1 MVSGVTQTMHRSD
14 QILQATVSDELLF
27 TPRVDSHLSV
37 VVSDGV
43 VTLAG
48 DVASVPERTAAARTA
63 GRVWGVK
70 GVVDEMTVRSAGAS
84 GADEDDLAMSAKTM
98 LEWAIDVPVDT
109 VAVAVH
115 DRALT
120 LSGAVTWEFQR
131 EAAARAVSY
140 IRGITGVTND
150 ITIIERATV
159 SVSKGAVEAAIRRN
173 TPLVADTIVVNVDGH
188 TLTLAGTVRSATER
202 RQAEHLAW
210 AAAGVSQVQNELTI
224 TS

>member
-1 MVSGVTQTMHRSD
+1 MVTQTMHRSD

-27 TPRVDSHLSV
+27 TPRVDAHLSV
-37 VVSDGV
+37 AVSDGV
-43 VTLAG
+43 VTLTG
-48 DVASVPERTAAARTA
+48 DVASVPERIAAAKTA

-70 GVVDEMTVRSAGAS
+70 GVVDELYVRSAGAS
-84 GADEDDLAMSAKTM
+84 GADEAELAMSAKTM
-98 LEWAIDVPVDT
+98 LEWAIDVPMDT

-131 EAAARAVSY
+131 EAAARAVSF

-150 ITIIERATV
+150 ITIIERSTV
-159 SVSKGAVEAAIRRN
+159 SVSTEAVEAAIRRN
-173 TPLVADTIVVNVDGH
+173 TPLVADTITVTVDGH
-188 TLTLAGTVRSATER
+188 TLILSGSVRSATER

-210 AAAGVSQVQNELTI
+210 AAAGVTRVENELTI

>member
-1 MVSGVTQTMHRSD
+1 MHRSD

-27 TPRVDSHLSV
+27 TPRVDAHLLV
-37 VVSDGV
+37 AVRDGV
-43 VTLAG
+43 VTLTG
-48 DVASVPERTAAARTA
+48 DVASVPERIAAAKA
-63 GRVWGVK
+63 AERVWGVK
-70 GVVDEMTVRSAGAS
+70 GVVDELFVRSAGAS
-84 GADEDDLAMSAKTM
+84 GADEADLAMSAKTM
-98 LEWAIDVPVDT
+98 LEWAIDVPMDT

-131 EAAARAVSY
+131 EAAARAVSF

-150 ITIIERATV
+150 VTIVERPTV
-159 SVSKGAVEAAIRRN
+159 LVSKDAVEAAIRRN
-173 TPLVADTIVVNVDGH
+173 TPLVADTITVTVDGH
-188 TLTLAGTVRSATER
+188 TLILSGSVRSATER

-210 AAAGVSQVQNELTI
+210 AAAGVTRVENKLTI